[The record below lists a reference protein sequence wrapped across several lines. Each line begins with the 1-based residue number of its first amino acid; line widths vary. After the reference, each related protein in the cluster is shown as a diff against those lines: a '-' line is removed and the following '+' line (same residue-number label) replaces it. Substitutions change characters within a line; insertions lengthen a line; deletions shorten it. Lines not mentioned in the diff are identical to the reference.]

1 MSTHDSRGS
10 FGMRGLRRRRRLAL
24 GATVVGV
31 ALTFAIV
38 GCTSSKSTTSSGAG
52 GAAGATTASATE
64 TAGGTPPVTGLQK
77 PSSTP
82 STGVVVSPPSSTN
95 TSIIQ
100 TVPVGGKTQ
109 DQYETDLPALQ
120 EKAKAAPSDLTALQ
134 DLAIAQYQT
143 RRFDDAIA
151 TYEQM
156 IKIKD
161 EPVYHNNL
169 ANVLRDAGREADATK
184 EYRAAIA
191 ADPALVVAYVNLGT
205 LQFSQD
211 DVAGG
216 SKTLDEGIAKT
227 TGEDQQR
234 LKDVKAALLK
244 PKTTVTT

>member
-1 MSTHDSRGS
+1 M
-10 FGMRGLRRRRRLAL
+10 AV

-38 GCTSSKSTTSSGAG
+38 GCTSSKSTTSSGAP
-52 GAAGATTASATE
+52 GATTASATE

-77 PSSTP
+77 PSTTP
-82 STGVVVSPPSSTN
+82 SSDVVSPPSSTD

-109 DQYETDLPALQ
+109 AQYETDLAALQ
-120 EKAKAAPSDLTALQ
+120 EKAKASPSDLTVLQ

-143 RRFDDAIA
+143 QRFNDAIA

-184 EYRAAIA
+184 EYQAAIA

-244 PKTTVTT
+244 SKTTVTT

>member
-10 FGMRGLRRRRRLAL
+10 LGIRGLRRRRRLAV

-31 ALTFAIV
+31 ALTFAIA
-38 GCTSSKSTTSSGAG
+38 GCTSSKSTTSSGAA
-52 GAAGATTASATE
+52 GAATASATE

-77 PSSTP
+77 PSTTP
-82 STGVVVSPPSSTN
+82 SSDVVVSPPSSTN

-100 TVPVGGKTQ
+100 TVVPVGGKTQ
-109 DQYETDLPALQ
+109 AQYETDLAALQ
-120 EKAKAAPSDLTALQ
+120 EKAKASPNDLTVLQ

-143 RRFDDAIA
+143 QRYDEAIA
-151 TYEQM
+151 TYQQM

-184 EYRAAIA
+184 EYQAAIA

-211 DVAGG
+211 DAAGG